1 MQPDTSHLVALHESL
16 SRNRM
21 WRDLAE
27 NTAAREYFQ
36 RQMDYKQREIDAELK
51 HLGMPTF
58 DEFDAI
64 SDDEL
69 LDELG
74 GI

>member
-1 MQPDTSHLVALHESL
+1 
-16 SRNRM
+16 M

-27 NTAAREYFQ
+27 NTAVREYFQ

-51 HLGMPTF
+51 RLGMPTA
-58 DEFDAI
+58 DEFLNI

-69 LDELG
+69 LQELLNG
-74 GI
+74 

>member
-1 MQPDTSHLVALHESL
+1 MQPDTSHLVALHRSL

-27 NTAAREYFQ
+27 NTAVREHFQ

-51 HLGMPTF
+51 RLGMPTA
-58 DEFDAI
+58 DEFLNI

-69 LDELG
+69 LQELLNG
-74 GI
+74 